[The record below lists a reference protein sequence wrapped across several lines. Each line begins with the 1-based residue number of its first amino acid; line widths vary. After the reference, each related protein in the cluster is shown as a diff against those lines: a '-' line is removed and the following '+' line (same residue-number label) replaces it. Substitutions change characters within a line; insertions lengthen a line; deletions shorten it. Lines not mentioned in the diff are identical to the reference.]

1 MQVIVINDCAH
12 VNGGAAQVAISTALG
27 LKEQGVDVFF
37 FTGGSEVDQ
46 RLYDAHIPVHLCHEF
61 DLLSNPSRV
70 QAFCDGI
77 WNFRVAKQLR
87 SYLQDFSSDDTIIHL
102 HSWSKVLS
110 ASIFPVI
117 TKGKYRTFI
126 TLHDFFYICP
136 NGGFYNYP
144 HAHICK
150 LSPMSLQCWCSNC
163 DARSFTHKFWRQL
176 RQLVLDRVLK
186 DRSHL
191 YSFIAI
197 SQLTYKIARKHLGK
211 EAHIIKVGNPVFF
224 TKIPTLSE
232 EGRYYTFIGRLSK
245 EKGVDLFCQAITQT
259 GVKGCVIGDGEL
271 YNSLKEKYP
280 EILFPGWLQEN
291 DKEQYIQQTKVLV
304 HPALWYETFGLI
316 VAEVKSAGIPS
327 IVPKESA
334 AYELIEEGVTGISYS
349 IGDLASLCSAI
360 HHVEDGTFHYNRGA
374 VIASCQNINTQDTY
388 AQQLIE
394 VYKQRFLDRADKS
407 GKLQPES

>member
-27 LKEQGVDVFF
+27 LKEQGIDVFF
-37 FTGGSEVDQ
+37 FAGGSEVDQ

-126 TLHDFFYICP
+126 TLHDFLYICP

-144 HAHICK
+144 HGHICK

-176 RQLVLDRVLK
+176 RQLVLDHVLK

-211 EAHIIKVGNPVFF
+211 EAHIIKVGNPVSFSQ
-224 TKIPTLSE
+224 TSNRTE
-232 EGRYYTFIGRLSK
+232 EALYYTFMGRLSK
-245 EKGVDLFCQAITQT
+245 EKGVELFCQAITQT

-271 YNSLKEKYP
+271 YDPLKEKYP
-280 EILFPGWLQEN
+280 NILFTGWLKGS
-291 DKEQYIQQTKVLV
+291 DKERYIQQTRVLIL
-304 HPALWYETFGLI
+304 PSLLYETFGLT
-316 VAEVKSAGIPS
+316 VAEVKSVGIPS
-327 IVPKESA
+327 IVAKESA
-334 AYELIEEGVTGISYS
+334 AYELIEEGVTGLSYN

-360 HHVEDGTFHYNRGA
+360 RCIESKKVDIKRERVT
-374 VIASCQNINTQDTY
+374 ASCSKCNTQKTY
-388 AQQLIE
+388 TKQLII
-394 VYKQRFLDRADKS
+394 VYNQGPQKS
-407 GKLQPES
+407 IY

>member
-27 LKEQGVDVFF
+27 LKEQGIDVFF

-77 WNFRVAKQLR
+77 WNFRVAKQLH

-144 HAHICK
+144 HGHICK

-176 RQLVLDRVLK
+176 RQLVLDHVLK

-211 EAHIIKVGNPVFF
+211 EAHIIKVGNPVSFSQ
-224 TKIPTLSE
+224 TSNRTE
-232 EGRYYTFIGRLSK
+232 EALYYTFMGRLSK
-245 EKGVDLFCQAITQT
+245 EKGVELFCQAITQT

-271 YNSLKEKYP
+271 YDPLKEKYP
-280 EILFPGWLQEN
+280 NILFTGWLKGS
-291 DKEQYIQQTKVLV
+291 DKERYIQQTRVLIL
-304 HPALWYETFGLI
+304 PSLLYETFGLT
-316 VAEVKSAGIPS
+316 VAEVKSVGIPS
-327 IVPKESA
+327 IVAKESA
-334 AYELIEEGVTGISYS
+334 AYELIEEGVTGLSYN

-360 HHVEDGTFHYNRGA
+360 RCIESKKVDIKRERVT
-374 VIASCQNINTQDTY
+374 ASCSKCNTQKTY
-388 AQQLIE
+388 TKQLII
-394 VYKQRFLDRADKS
+394 VYNQGPQKS
-407 GKLQPES
+407 IY

>member
-27 LKEQGVDVFF
+27 LKELGIEVFF
-37 FTGGSEVDQ
+37 FAGGSEVDQ

-77 WNFRVAKQLR
+77 WNFRVAKQLH
-87 SYLQDFSSDDTIIHL
+87 SYLQDYSPDDTIIHL

-126 TLHDFFYICP
+126 TLHDFFYVCP
-136 NGGFYNYP
+136 NGGFYNHPY
-144 HAHICK
+144 AHICQ

-163 DARSFTHKFWRQL
+163 DSRSFTHKFWRQL
-176 RQLVLDRVLK
+176 RQLVLDHVLK

-211 EAHIIKVGNPVFF
+211 EAHIIKVGNPVSFSQ
-224 TKIPTLSE
+224 TSNRTE
-232 EGRYYTFIGRLSK
+232 EALYYTFIGRLSK
-245 EKGVDLFCQAITQT
+245 EKGGELFCQAITQT

-271 YNSLKEKYP
+271 YDSLKEKYP
-280 EILFPGWLQEN
+280 NILFTGWLN
-291 DKEQYIQQTKVLV
+291 GSDKERYIQQTR
-304 HPALWYETFGLI
+304 ALILPSLLYETFGLT
-316 VAEVKSAGIPS
+316 VAEVKSVGIPS
-327 IVPKESA
+327 IVAKESA
-334 AYELIEEGVTGISYS
+334 AYELIEEGITGVSYS
-349 IGDLASLCSAI
+349 IGDLDSLCSAI
-360 HHVEDGTFHYNRGA
+360 RHVEDGTFRYNRDA
-374 VIASCQNINTQDTY
+374 IIASCRSINTQDTY

>member
-110 ASIFPVI
+110 ASIFPII

-197 SQLTYKIARKHLGK
+197 SQLT
-211 EAHIIKVGNPVFF
+211 
-224 TKIPTLSE
+224 
-232 EGRYYTFIGRLSK
+232 
-245 EKGVDLFCQAITQT
+245 
-259 GVKGCVIGDGEL
+259 
-271 YNSLKEKYP
+271 
-280 EILFPGWLQEN
+280 
-291 DKEQYIQQTKVLV
+291 
-304 HPALWYETFGLI
+304 
-316 VAEVKSAGIPS
+316 
-327 IVPKESA
+327 
-334 AYELIEEGVTGISYS
+334 
-349 IGDLASLCSAI
+349 
-360 HHVEDGTFHYNRGA
+360 
-374 VIASCQNINTQDTY
+374 
-388 AQQLIE
+388 
-394 VYKQRFLDRADKS
+394 
-407 GKLQPES
+407 